1 MMVRSVKHIESHT
14 DSITYLTQYPRYLYN
29 ENNRVLILFRVKKPT
44 VLSSHYTQNSCTREG
59 GGVGG
64 GDTGGDPPGSIIQVH
79 IILYFSG
86 INNRKIENR

>member
-29 ENNRVLILFRVKKPT
+29 ENNRVLILIRVKKTT
-44 VLSSHYTQNSCTREG
+44 VLTILKIVVQGRV
-59 GGVGG
+59 GVGG